1 MKTFSSEKRGA
12 SSHVMD
18 YTELSE
24 RLQKTLYYGFLSKT
38 ESSSLSLTNV
48 IVEKFGENDDLFLER
63 LCFDFAADLSREACL
78 SPCSLVLAMI
88 YLDRLCKKNPNYV
101 SSIPSSKLFLIS
113 VMVASKFLND
123 EGEEDEVFNTDWA
136 NSAKMDIKE
145 LNKLEREFLSA
156 IDWSLFVDE
165 EDFSETLSQ
174 IECKVARRESLKR
187 GWLTYTDVNI
197 LAQHKLLLDSWR
209 LVVDYLVNVSV
220 TCMAA
225 YLASFATLIGSA
237 LVATNL
243 PWNTNYS
250 PVPVVTNPIINIQPS
265 SIVVLPNQN
274 IGDSIDVE
282 PEIETLIKNGT
293 PVPSQILPYDVPVD
307 NPNNTSPPFV
317 MFHGFLSPGQF
328 SNQSA
333 QPEPKSFQFAKAE
346 RKRSWQIPKSCPG
359 LNPGAHLSRSLL
371 YRCLSQ

>member
-1 MKTFSSEKRGA
+1 MKSFSTPEKRGA
-12 SSHVMD
+12 TNHLMD

-24 RLQKTLYYGFLSKT
+24 RLRKTLYYGVLPKM

-136 NSAKMDIKE
+136 NSAKMDIQE
-145 LNKLEREFLSA
+145 LNQLEREFLTA

-165 EDFSETLSQ
+165 EDFNETLSQ
-174 IECKVARRESLKR
+174 IECKVATRESLKR
-187 GWLTYTDVNI
+187 GWLTYTDMNV
-197 LAQHKLLLDSWR
+197 LAQQKLLVDSWH
-209 LVVDYLVNVSV
+209 LILDNFVNVSI

-225 YLASFATLIGSA
+225 YLASFATLFGSA
-237 LVATNL
+237 LVANNL
-243 PWNTNYS
+243 PWNNYS
-250 PVPVVTNPIINIQPS
+250 PVPVVTSPILSHQPS
-265 SIVVLPNQN
+265 STVMLPNQN
-274 IGDSIDVE
+274 NEGAVDIE
-282 PEIETLIKNGT
+282 PEIDTNF
-293 PVPSQILPYDVPVD
+293 QYDVPVEIRND
-307 NPNNTSPPFV
+307 TSPPLV
-317 MFHGFLSPGQF
+317 MFHGFLSP
-328 SNQSA
+328 NQTA
-333 QPEPKSFQFAKAE
+333 EVEPKSSYIGTSH
-346 RKRSWQIPKSCPG
+346 RKRTWQIPQNCLR
-359 LNPGAHLSRSLL
+359 LNPGAHLFNA
-371 YRCLSQ
+371 LSCIAA

>member
-1 MKTFSSEKRGA
+1 MKLSLSSPEKRGA
-12 SSHVMD
+12 SNHVMD

-24 RLQKTLYYGFLSKT
+24 RLRKTLYYGILPKL
-38 ESSSLSLTNV
+38 ECSSLSLTNV
-48 IVEKFGENDDLFLER
+48 IVEKFGENDELFLER

-88 YLDRLCKKNPNYV
+88 YLDRLRKKNPNYV

-145 LNKLEREFLSA
+145 LNKLEREFLLA

-165 EDFSETLSQ
+165 EDFSETLLQ
-174 IECKVARRESLKR
+174 IECKVARQESLKR
-187 GWLTYTDVNI
+187 GWLTYTDVNT
-197 LAQHKLLLDSWR
+197 LAQHKLMVDSWR

-225 YLASFATLIGSA
+225 YLASFATLFGSA

-250 PVPVVTNPIINIQPS
+250 PVPVVMSPILNSQAN

-274 IGDSIDVE
+274 NQDVE
-282 PEIETLIKNGT
+282 TNIETMISNGT
-293 PVPSQILPYDVPVD
+293 SLPNHIFFYKVPVEH
-307 NPNNTSPPFV
+307 PNSTDSPFV
-317 MFHGFLSPGQF
+317 MSNSYHSPGHF
-328 SNQSA
+328 SNHQA
-333 QPEPKSFQFAKAE
+333 QPEPKSFQLAKRE
-346 RKRSWQIPKSCPG
+346 RKRSRWNPNSCLGLDPG
-359 LNPGAHLSRSLL
+359 VHLSHI
-371 YRCLSQ
+371 LSCIAA